1 MSEAP
6 DVEKTTPVPEP
17 AWRRAAMPQSQR
29 FQTNVDLPFAHDI
42 LVHATQAIDTGS
54 CIWDAALVLGSY
66 FANAETFPGD
76 YWHGKKVC
84 EIGAGC
90 GVTGI
95 VVAQL
100 GADVVLTELE
110 DELKLLQKNV
120 DDNPILPSYTSIKS
134 GNPHCGSIEAK
145 EYFWGS
151 DVSHLGAPFDVI
163 IAADCVYELQL
174 FDMLVKALVDITSP
188 QTRAYFCIEHRW
200 SDIEQWWWKEV
211 KKNFNVRLI
220 PQTQHGS
227 YCHPKIDI
235 YELRRKVYIVPQQ
248 GNS

>member
-1 MSEAP
+1 MSDPTAATNSTSN
-6 DVEKTTPVPEP
+6 VEP

-29 FQTNVDLPFAHDI
+29 FQEQVDISFAQDI
-42 LVHATQAIDTGS
+42 VVHVTQNIDTGS
-54 CIWDAALVLGSY
+54 CLWDAALVLGSY
-66 FANAETFPGD
+66 FANEQVFPGD

-95 VVAQL
+95 VVARL

-120 DDNPILPSYTSIKS
+120 DENPILPSYSSVKQAIPRTESIV
-134 GNPHCGSIEAK
+134 AK
-145 EYFWGS
+145 EFFWGS
-151 DVSHLGAPFDVI
+151 DTSHLGGPFDVI

-188 QTRAYFCIEHRW
+188 HTRAYFCIEHRW
-200 SDIEQWWWKEV
+200 SDIEQWWWKEI
-211 KKNFNVRLI
+211 KKHFNVRII
-220 PQTQHGS
+220 PQAQHGT
-227 YCHPKIDI
+227 YCHSKIDI
-235 YELRRKVYIVPQQ
+235 YELRRKVYLMPQTA
-248 GNS
+248 NS